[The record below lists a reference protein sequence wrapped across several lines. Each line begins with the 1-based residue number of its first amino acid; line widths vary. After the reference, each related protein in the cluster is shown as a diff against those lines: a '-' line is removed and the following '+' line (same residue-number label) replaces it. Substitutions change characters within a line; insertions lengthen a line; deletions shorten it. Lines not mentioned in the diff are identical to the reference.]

1 LKERKKERK
10 NCFQVSCRSWVV
22 VVVVV
27 VVMIVA
33 LHQ

>member
-1 LKERKKERK
+1 LKERKKERIA
-10 NCFQVSCRSWVV
+10 FQVSCRSWVV

-27 VVMIVA
+27 VMIMVA